1 MANYTI
7 SLRQNPKPETRNP
20 NFSTSFPYHSH
31 VSFWMLINAPIYI
44 LSKDIKQSK
53 ALSSYFLNFYQPS
66 TGSRLFRPIL
76 HIPVYTGTSS
86 PGYRNVPYRTLWAS
100 HRCLLLKS
108 TQTPLKNLYT
118 LLAVIHSKPLYHSN
132 SSPLGSKYSGLL
144 NNPSSAHFPVIPSKI
159 KSNMSCQTFPL
170 SLHPK

>member
-7 SLRQNPKPETRNP
+7 SPRQNPKPETRNP
-20 NFSTSFPYHSH
+20 IFSTSFPYHSH

-76 HIPVYTGTSS
+76 H
-86 PGYRNVPYRTLWAS
+86 
-100 HRCLLLKS
+100 C
-108 TQTPLKNLYT
+108 
-118 LLAVIHSKPLYHSN
+118 LYHSN
-132 SSPLGSKYSGLL
+132 SSPLGSQYSGLL

-170 SLHPK
+170 SSPKITPLHSMNHTFSSCFLTKLIT